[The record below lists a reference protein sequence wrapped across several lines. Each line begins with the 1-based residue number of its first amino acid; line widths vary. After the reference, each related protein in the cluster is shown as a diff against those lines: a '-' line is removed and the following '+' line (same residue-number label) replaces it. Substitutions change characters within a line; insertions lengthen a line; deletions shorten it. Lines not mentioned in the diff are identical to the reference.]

1 MDGMEELL
9 ERLVCRDTS
18 EAGDY
23 VREDGILM
31 CGKCHTPKQCYAKL
45 PVRPVKI
52 DADGKMKM
60 RVRLAPV
67 SCQCRRAALERERE
81 YDRQTQFNTWMA
93 EQSHLYGISGGV
105 PKTAVFEADDGREP
119 QALEV
124 CRRYVDTWPQMRQNN
139 IGILFC
145 GANGTG
151 KSFHAEMIVNA
162 LLKKR
167 IPSLVT
173 SFPALLAAMEKF
185 GEKREIVNHLRLF
198 ELAVIDD
205 LGAERDSS
213 YALEQVF
220 NVIDARYRQKKP
232 LIVTTNI
239 LYETLKNETDPKYK
253 RIYERVVEMCPIVV
267 SMNTGRRRAEIAREK
282 KRLAESILKGVM

>member
-1 MDGMEELL
+1 MDGL
-9 ERLVCRDTS
+9 EGLVRNLVCRDTS

-23 VREDGILM
+23 IRDDGILM
-31 CGKCHTPKQCYAKL
+31 CGKCHTPKQCYKKMPLL
-45 PVRPVKI
+45 PMKI
-52 DADGKMKM
+52 GMDGKPEMH
-60 RVRLAPV
+60 VRLVPLV
-67 SCQCRRAALERERE
+67 CQCRKAELEQMREH
-81 YDRQTQFNTWMA
+81 DRQTNFNAWMA

-105 PKTAVFEADDGREP
+105 SKAAVFESDDGRDP
-119 QALEV
+119 HALMI
-124 CRRYVDTWPQMRQNN
+124 CRRYVDTWPQMRENN

-145 GANGTG
+145 GTNGTG

-173 SFPALLAAMEKF
+173 SFPALLSAMEKF

-198 ELAVIDD
+198 DLTVIDD
-205 LGAERDSS
+205 LGAERDSA
-213 YALEQVF
+213 YGLEQVF

-239 LYETLKNETDPKYK
+239 MYETLKGETDSRYR

-267 SMNTGRRRAEIAREK
+267 SMNTGKRRAEIAREK
-282 KRLAESILKGVM
+282 KHLAESILKGG

>member
-1 MDGMEELL
+1 
-9 ERLVCRDTS
+9 
-18 EAGDY
+18 
-23 VREDGILM
+23 
-31 CGKCHTPKQCYAKL
+31 
-45 PVRPVKI
+45 
-52 DADGKMKM
+52 
-60 RVRLAPV
+60 
-67 SCQCRRAALERERE
+67 
-81 YDRQTQFNTWMA
+81 
-93 EQSHLYGISGGV
+93 
-105 PKTAVFEADDGREP
+105 
-119 QALEV
+119 
-124 CRRYVDTWPQMRQNN
+124 
-139 IGILFC
+139 
-145 GANGTG
+145 
-151 KSFHAEMIVNA
+151 
-162 LLKKR
+162 
-167 IPSLVT
+167 
-173 SFPALLAAMEKF
+173 MEKF